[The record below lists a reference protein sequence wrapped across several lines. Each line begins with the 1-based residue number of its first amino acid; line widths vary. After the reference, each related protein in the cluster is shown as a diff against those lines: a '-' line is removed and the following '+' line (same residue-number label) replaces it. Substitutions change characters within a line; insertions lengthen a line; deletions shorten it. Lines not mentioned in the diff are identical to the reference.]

1 MLSILLSVTLLV
13 QSMHLTFR
21 DLVQLDELLEHAQ
34 YHKEQ
39 FGDNFAI
46 FLSKHYGDQKK
57 EHHQKH
63 HEERE
68 QHEKLPFQHSCTHV
82 LTLIVRL
89 PSFELPSPSESL
101 RDKDS
106 FYYQRS
112 SSELYSKGIFQPP
125 KAA

>member
-1 MLSILLSVTLLV
+1 MLSATLLI

-21 DLVQLDELLEHAQ
+21 DLVQLDDLLEHAR

-39 FGDNFAI
+39 FGDNFTI
-46 FLSKHYGDQKK
+46 FLAKHYGDQKQ

-63 HEERE
+63 HEEQE
-68 QHEKLPFQHSCTHV
+68 QHEQLPFQHTCIHA
-82 LTLIVRL
+82 LTLIVRSH
-89 PSFELPSPSESL
+89 SFELPSLSEPL
-101 RDKDS
+101 GDELD

-112 SSELYSKGIFQPP
+112 NTDPYSKGIFQPP